1 MRLRRISYESEI
13 RNFKNPET
21 AEQDKSMTQKLQLDI
36 PLILPDV
43 TDASDACV
51 GRLTSELSARPGV
64 EQVHIVKPGE
74 GRPALLCIHYDPDAV
89 SLSRIREIAQA
100 AGAAITDRFGHLLW
114 EVDGINYQRR
124 ARTVAERLRALPGV
138 VEAEASVSGQLR
150 VEFDR
155 AQISRQRIAAT
166 LSELG
171 VTRRDAR
178 PSAPGKGADH
188 DTHEHEH
195 AEGKEAHGHAHG
207 AFLGPN
213 TELIFALACGG
224 LLAIGFAIEKLVGG
238 ASLWLPTALYVAAYV
253 FGGFF
258 TLREAIDN
266 LKLRKFEID
275 TLMLVAAAGAAALGA
290 LAEGALLLFLFSLG
304 HALEHYAMG
313 RAKRAIEALA
323 ELAPKTATVRGSD
336 GGTREVPV
344 EDLKVGEIVVIKPDA
359 RVPAD
364 GFIIK
369 GSTAINQAPVT
380 GESMPVDKAAV
391 TDSAA
396 ARANPDRLDAANRVF
411 AGTINGSGLIEI
423 EVTRLSSE
431 TTLAKVVRM
440 VSEAETQKSPT
451 QRFTDRFERVFVP
464 VVLALAVL
472 LLFAWT
478 VVDEPFRD
486 SFYRAMA
493 VLVAASP
500 CALAIA
506 TPSAVL
512 SGIARAAR
520 GGVLIKGGAP
530 LELLG
535 SLDAIAFDKTG
546 TLTIGEPRI
555 REIVPASGVT
565 KQELM
570 VVAVAVESL
579 SDHPLAQAIARD
591 GRDHV
596 GDLPIPRAESLKSL
610 TGRGVSA
617 LVGEDEVLIGKAE
630 MFGADGVTSL
640 SQEMTDVIE
649 TLRAA
654 GQTSMV
660 VRRGERDFGAIGLM
674 DTPRAAAKGALDRLR
689 RLGIKRMIM
698 ISGDHQR
705 VAEAVAGQVGIDEA
719 WGDLMPEDKVEAIRK
734 LRAETKVAMVGD
746 GVNDAPAMASATV
759 GIAMGAAGS
768 DVALETAD
776 VALMADDLAHLPFAV
791 GLSRHTRSIILQNVF
806 VSLGVVAFLVPATIL
821 GLGIGPAVAMHEGST
836 LLVVLNALRLL
847 AYRDL
852 E

>member
-1 MRLRRISYESEI
+1 
-13 RNFKNPET
+13 
-21 AEQDKSMTQKLQLDI
+21 MTQKLQLDI

-43 TDASDACV
+43 TDASDTCV
-51 GRLTSELSARPGV
+51 ERLTAELSARPGV
-64 EQVHIVKPGE
+64 DQVHIVIPDG
-74 GRPALLCIHYDPDAV
+74 GRPALLCIHYNPDTV
-89 SLSRIREIAQA
+89 SLTRIREITQA
-100 AGAAITDRFGHLLW
+100 AGAVITDRFGHLLW

-155 AQISRQRIAAT
+155 AQISEQRIASA

-171 VTRRDAR
+171 VKRRVAK
-178 PSAPGKGADH
+178 PGAPGKEDDH
-188 DTHEHEH
+188 AAHEHKH
-195 AEGKEAHGHAHG
+195 DMGRQEAHDHVHG
-207 AFLGPN
+207 VFLGPN

-224 LLAIGFAIEKLVGG
+224 LLMIGFAIAQLASG
-238 ASLWLPTALYVAAYV
+238 APTWLPTAFYVTAYF

-290 LAEGALLLFLFSLG
+290 FAEGALLLFLFSLG

-323 ELAPKTATVRGSD
+323 ELAPKTATVRRPD
-336 GGTREVPV
+336 GGTSEAPV
-344 EDLKVGEIVVIKPDA
+344 EELKIGEVVVIKPDG

-369 GSTAINQAPVT
+369 GTSAVNQAPVT
-380 GESMPVDKAAV
+380 GESMPVDKRAV
-391 TDSAA
+391 TDAVV
-396 ARANPDRLDAANRVF
+396 ARANPDKLDGVYRVF

-431 TTLAKVVRM
+431 TTLAKVVKM

-464 VVLALAVL
+464 VVLTLAFL
-472 LLFAWT
+472 LLFAWV

-535 SLDAIAFDKTG
+535 SLNAIAFDKTG

-555 REIVPASGVT
+555 REIIPASGVT
-565 KQELM
+565 RQELM
-570 VVAVAVESL
+570 AIAVAVESL
-579 SDHPLAQAIARD
+579 SDHPLAQAIVRD
-591 GRDHV
+591 GSEHV
-596 GDLPIPRAESLKSL
+596 GDRDIPQAESLKSL

-617 LVGEDEVLIGKAE
+617 FVGGDEVLIGKAE
-630 MFGADGVTSL
+630 MFGTDGIAPL
-640 SQEMTDVIE
+640 SQEMVDAISR
-649 TLRAA
+649 LRAA

-660 VRRGERDFGAIGLM
+660 VLKNEQFLGAIGLM
-674 DTPRAAAKGALDRLR
+674 DTPRPAARAALDRLR
-689 RLGIKRMIM
+689 QIGIERMIM

-705 VAEAVAGQVGIDEA
+705 VAEAVAGQVGIEEA
-719 WGDLMPEDKVEAIRK
+719 WGDLMPEDKVEAIKR

-746 GVNDAPAMASATV
+746 GVNDAPAMAAATV

-776 VALMADDLAHLPFAV
+776 VALMADDLSHLPFAV
-791 GLSRHTRSIILQNVF
+791 GLSRHTRSVIRQNVF
-806 VSLGVVAFLVPATIL
+806 VSLGVVAILVPATIL

-836 LLVVLNALRLL
+836 LLVVFNALRLL
-847 AYRDL
+847 VYQDRSPDL
-852 E
+852 KI